1 MSSKLNLFTQH
12 GYDEESGINHTVEY
26 GFKQNAD
33 FVMVENFNNDTQH
46 SEQPHDIPAV
56 GWEVE
61 ITIKK
66 EDLTI
71 NQIEDHKNKLDEGM
85 KVDMT
90 ETIAGFFNEARKE
103 DYIDTYQHVDL
114 FRQNQQDKH
123 FEYISKE
130 FEDYLQM
137 WGINY
142 NKKLTH
148 NLLHKQY
155 KKPWDY
161 D

>member
-1 MSSKLNLFTQH
+1 
-12 GYDEESGINHTVEY
+12 
-26 GFKQNAD
+26 
-33 FVMVENFNNDTQH
+33 
-46 SEQPHDIPAV
+46 V

-61 ITIKK
+61 IAIKK

-103 DYIDTYQHVDL
+103 DYIDTYQYVDL